1 MNCYTETR
9 DIHSEKSR
17 LYDNCLFFSLFAS
30 DTFLASRTR
39 QAHSSVMR
47 RILCDSLIDQYMLKV
62 GSTAAACCYFAIL
75 RAAVARCQFPRECA
89 CARKK
94 LRGYTSYTLH
104 FNSSGAQRST
114 NVFARTFYKVH
125 KSLARCAMAIGR
137 AGAGLK
143 NRKHASPSLSIEIAY
158 AGSLQGFIEP
168 LPSGLLLLL
177 LLMPMLPLLERY
189 IQPTYNIVQLGLSF
203 SRPRAHVLYLLRYVS
218 L

>member
-1 MNCYTETR
+1 MNCCTETR

-30 DTFLASRTR
+30 DTFLASRTC

-47 RILCDSLIDQYMLKV
+47 RILRDSLIDQYMLKV
-62 GSTAAACCYFAIL
+62 GSTAAATSLFSEL
-75 RAAVARCQFPRECA
+75 LLLDVSFRENVPA
-89 CARKK
+89 HGK
-94 LRGYTSYTLH
+94 
-104 FNSSGAQRST
+104 SSEATRST
-114 NVFARTFYKVH
+114 NVFAHTFYKVH
-125 KSLARCAMAIGR
+125 KSRARCAMAIGS

-177 LLMPMLPLLERY
+177 LMLPSLERY
-189 IQPTYNIVQLGLSF
+189 TH
-203 SRPRAHVLYLLRYVS
+203 RAEPAYV
-218 L
+218 